1 MHVIL
6 VKSGIWIS
14 INWQYDNFIT
24 LRLCT
29 CFMSNQLN
37 YQITEVLFAEI
48 CKLSSGIINEAIAK
62 ATRNAVTE
70 LYGVLEASEDWL
82 RPDFSLAINLFESN
96 VEWLAVQVSTNVLT
110 SLNENHVNKQS
121 IHKDEPEKSN
131 KVGLLDNLSLVSKDD
146 FEDWLVANMG
156 VKFLETELSSEL
168 LTATQILCCLSE
180 KGEDYKNC
188 SISPESIFK
197 VLKESIDSLGMPQA
211 PQTSFYKTLSR
222 NLLPELKGLY
232 DAIAREAQKA
242 GLNYKAISLDLSSQ
256 ITGRKAPE
264 KVGQLEQQAPS
275 AIPQGT
281 SNNTSNQAASS
292 ISELKSVSPDIQKKF
307 EINSVGSDYREDL
320 GSVER
325 LQRSNSTEQLLK
337 LNTLSRLNATV
348 SSGGQ
353 LAGSVV
359 GAEGEIANEANIF
372 QPSSLV
378 STISEFQKT
387 YGDALVAN
395 EQGSLRNWVESSLI
409 EAQIDKESIDSQDS
423 ELIDVTDR
431 FFEAVVEKIGVS
443 GLLKKWLEKLKITIL
458 KVVLHDNN
466 FFSDVKHPARQ
477 MLNKLAK
484 LAANDRSGNKR
495 LEKVLDNYIERVIA
509 EFDDGEQVIEKVVV
523 ELDALLERQSMAYKR
538 NSERLARTYEGK
550 QKVADAR
557 HKLVKDLDELLSKKS
572 VPVVLLELLDK
583 GGWREHLTLTIIR
596 YGHKT
601 EEYTEVFNVVEQLL
615 EWLGEDA
622 LSSDQW
628 ALELEM
634 ELEAPSLLE
643 MVTRELEIVGP
654 SGYEAILK
662 RLDDCLFNDVDP
674 LLVKVESYEWPF
686 EKTEKDL
693 EELQPSDLEQNLSGY
708 WHKRIVSMKIGDWI
722 ELRQEDG
729 KVRCLR
735 LAWSGSESFRFVF
748 VDSQGM
754 KDEDVSLDEL
764 VILFKQNKASFVEH
778 DEVPLV
784 DQGLHQMVQSVY
796 EELSS
801 QSNCDLLTGLLNR
814 QAFERALEQSIAGA
828 VTNKSKASL
837 LYIDLDKFNITNT
850 NYGHHAGDAL
860 LKHVASIVRDQA
872 LENAFCGR
880 LGGNE
885 FGVILTGS
893 PDEECIEV
901 ATNICKRVHD
911 EHYQWEDHSITST
924 VSIGFVSFNVE
935 SDSYDSIMRKAGL
948 ACDSAKDLG
957 RNRVVQYTEQDKDQ
971 QKRDEMLQWVQRL
984 DQNLDELLTLRCQE
998 IRPINPT
1005 GDALSHYEILLGVRY
1020 EGQVLPPSM
1029 LIEAAEHFGRMAK
1042 VDRWVIHNVL
1052 EWMESHSSVVAKS
1065 DGFSINLSG
1074 NSMSDDTFLEF
1085 ILGEFAAS
1093 TVPPEMICFE
1103 ITETAAITN
1112 LADATEFIRVLKQTG
1127 CKFSLDD
1134 FGSGL
1139 SSYAYIQKLPVDY
1152 IKIDGIFIRN
1162 LASNEQDRALVKSI
1176 NELSHFMGMKTVAEY
1191 VENYDIL
1198 DVLKEIGVDHS
1209 QGYGI
1214 KKPGL
1219 LKDLM

>member
-1 MHVIL
+1 
-6 VKSGIWIS
+6 
-14 INWQYDNFIT
+14 
-24 LRLCT
+24 
-29 CFMSNQLN
+29 MSKQLN
-37 YQITEVLFAEI
+37 NQNTEALFAELT
-48 CKLSSGIINEAIAK
+48 KLSSEVINDAIEK
-62 ATRNAVTE
+62 ATQNAVAD
-70 LYGVLEASEDWL
+70 LYSLLETCEDWI
-82 RPDFSLAINLFESN
+82 RPDFSLAINVFESN
-96 VEWLAVQVSTNVLT
+96 ATWLASQVSTHAITALKGHYQSAQQETLVV
-110 SLNENHVNKQS
+110 SEEPNKS
-121 IHKDEPEKSN
+121 D
-131 KVGLLDNLSLVSKDD
+131 LLANLSLVSKDE

-156 VKFLETELSSEL
+156 VKFLETELASEL
-168 LTATQILCCLSE
+168 LTVTQIVCSLSG
-180 KGEDYKNC
+180 KPEDVKYC
-188 SISPESIFK
+188 SISPDNIFK
-197 VLKESIDSLGMPQA
+197 FLKEAVDTLEIPQA
-211 PQTSFYKTLSR
+211 PQPPFYKTLSR
-222 NLLPELKGLY
+222 SLLPDLKRLY
-232 DAIAREAQKA
+232 LEVARQAQIA
-242 GLNYKAISLDLSSQ
+242 GFNYKPLKVEVVQQVSGGSGSSD
-256 ITGRKAPE
+256 AL
-264 KVGQLEQQAPS
+264 GQGSGAQQS
-275 AIPQGT
+275 
-281 SNNTSNQAASS
+281 QAKESDHLFDDGGS
-292 ISELKSVSPDIQKKF
+292 KD
-307 EINSVGSDYREDL
+307 NSVGYAYSNDQGAEQKQQRTQSD
-320 GSVER
+320 
-325 LQRSNSTEQLLK
+325 EQIIK
-337 LNTLSRLNATV
+337 LNALSRLNATV
-348 SSGGQ
+348 SSGGKLSGNVPDEPVTNTHPLQ
-353 LAGSVV
+353 
-359 GAEGEIANEANIF
+359 IK
-372 QPSSLV
+372 SLV
-378 STISEFQKT
+378 TTISKFQKV
-387 YGDALVAN
+387 YGDSLVTT
-395 EQGSLRNWVESSLI
+395 EQGSLRSWVESSLV
-409 EAQIDKESIDSQDS
+409 EEEIDKESIDSQDS

-443 GLLKKWLEKLKITIL
+443 GLLKKWLGKLKITIL

-477 MLNKLAK
+477 LLNKLAK
-484 LAANDRSGNKR
+484 LVANDRSGNKR
-495 LEKVLDNYIERVIA
+495 LEKVLDGYIDRVIE
-509 EFDDGEQVIEKVVV
+509 EFDQDEQVIDKVVV

-557 HKLVKDLDELLSKKS
+557 HKLIKDLDELFSKKS

-596 YGHKT
+596 YSHKS
-601 EEYTEVFNVVEQLL
+601 EEYKEVFNVVEQLL
-615 EWLGEDA
+615 EWLGE
-622 LSSDQW
+622 SSHSSEQW

-634 ELEAPSLLE
+634 ELEAPSLLD

-654 SGYEAILK
+654 SGYEMILQ
-662 RLDDCLFNDVDP
+662 RLEDCLFNDVDP
-674 LLVKVESYEWPF
+674 LLIKIDKYEWPF
-686 EKTEKDL
+686 EKAEKDL
-693 EELQPSDLEQNLSGY
+693 ENLQPNDLEQNLSGF

-722 ELRQEDG
+722 ELKQEDG
-729 KVRCLR
+729 KIRNLR

-754 KDEDVSLDEL
+754 KDEDLSLNEL
-764 VILFKQNKASFVEH
+764 VVLFKENKAVFVEH

-828 VTNKSKASL
+828 VTNQSQTSL

-860 LKHVASIVRDQA
+860 LQHVSGIVRYQA

-885 FGVILTGS
+885 FGVILTGCS
-893 PDEECIEV
+893 DAESMEIAEI
-901 ATNICKRVHD
+901 ICKRVH
-911 EHYQWEDHSITST
+911 EESFQWEENTIISS
-924 VSIGFVSFNVE
+924 VSIGFVSFNME
-935 SDSYDSIMRKAGL
+935 SDSYNSIMRKAGL
-948 ACDSAKDLG
+948 ACDAAKQQG
-957 RNRVVQYTEQDKDQ
+957 RNRVVEYKEQDKDQ
-971 QKRDEMLQWVQRL
+971 HKRDEMLQWVQRL

-998 IRPINPT
+998 IRPINPS

-1020 EGQVLPPSM
+1020 EGQVLPPGM
-1029 LIEAAEHFGRMAK
+1029 LIEAAEHFGRMAQ

-1052 EWMESHSSVVAKS
+1052 DWMEHHAEIVAKS

-1093 TVPPEMICFE
+1093 TVPPELICFE

-1139 SSYAYIQKLPVDY
+1139 SSYAYIQKLPVDF

-1176 NELSHFMGMKTVAEY
+1176 NELAHFMGMKTVAEY
-1191 VENYDIL
+1191 VENYEIL
-1198 DVLKEIGVDHS
+1198 EVLKEIGVDHS
-1209 QGYGI
+1209 QGFGI
-1214 KKPGL
+1214 KKPSL
-1219 LKDLM
+1219 LKELS

>member
-1 MHVIL
+1 MSKELNQH
-6 VKSGIWIS
+6 IS
-14 INWQYDNFIT
+14 
-24 LRLCT
+24 
-29 CFMSNQLN
+29 
-37 YQITEVLFAEI
+37 EVLFAEM
-48 CKLSSGIINEAIAK
+48 CKLSSETISEAVAK
-62 ATRNAVTE
+62 AAHNAVIE
-70 LYGVLEASEDWL
+70 LYGVLEKSEDWL
-82 RPDFSLAINLFESN
+82 RPDFSLAINLLESN
-96 VEWLAVQVSTNVLT
+96 VEWLAAQVSTNI
-110 SLNENHVNKQS
+110 LNDLKDNHENKSATV
-121 IHKDEPEKSN
+121 IAEKEKPK

-146 FEDWLVANMG
+146 YEDWLVANMG
-156 VKFLETELSSEL
+156 VKFLEAELSNEL
-168 LTATQILCCLSE
+168 LTVTQILSCVSG
-180 KGEDYKNC
+180 KQYDAKSC

-197 VLKESIDSLGMPQA
+197 AIKESIDSLEVPQS
-211 PQTSFYKTLSR
+211 PQTSFYKTVSR
-222 NLLPELKGLY
+222 SLLADLKGLY
-232 DAIAREAQKA
+232 EAIEREAQKA
-242 GLNYKAISLDLSSQ
+242 DLNYKVLVSPSLNQSVEKQVLSQGQQRSDKELPVNSQ
-256 ITGRKAPE
+256 RVSSNDKLTHA
-264 KVGQLEQQAPS
+264 S
-275 AIPQGT
+275 TT
-281 SNNTSNQAASS
+281 SQTDATSL
-292 ISELKSVSPDIQKKF
+292 SEGFVSGGSVSN
-307 EINSVGSDYREDL
+307 ERL
-320 GSVER
+320 GSTGNR
-325 LQRSNSTEQLLK
+325 HHNSAAQLST
-337 LNTLSRLNATV
+337 LNSLSRLNATV

-353 LAGSVV
+353 LSGSENRVDDQV
-359 GAEGEIANEANIF
+359 LSETTLS
-372 QPSSLV
+372 QTSPLV
-378 STISEFQKT
+378 STISELQKA
-387 YGDALVAN
+387 YGDVSVSI
-395 EQGSLRNWVESSLI
+395 EQKSLRHWIESSLS
-409 EAQIDKESIDSQDS
+409 EAQIDKNSIDSQDS
-423 ELIDVTDR
+423 EMIDVTDR

-458 KVVLHDNN
+458 KVVLHDNS

-495 LEKVLDNYIERVIA
+495 LEKVLDGYIDRVIT
-509 EFDDGEQVIEKVVV
+509 EFDDDDQAIQKVII

-557 HKLVKDLDELLSKKS
+557 HKLVKDLNVLLAKKS

-596 YGHKT
+596 YGYKT
-601 EEYTEVFNVVEQLL
+601 EAYKEVFNVVEQLL
-615 EWLGEDA
+615 EWLGE
-622 LSSDQW
+622 SSVSTDQW

-634 ELEAPSLLE
+634 ELEASSLLE

-654 SGYEAILK
+654 TGYEGILK
-662 RLDDCLFNDVDP
+662 RLEDCLFNDVDP

-686 EKTEKDL
+686 EKAEKDL
-693 EELQPSDLEQNLSGY
+693 EDLQPNGLEQNLTGY
-708 WHKRIVSMKIGDWI
+708 WHKRIVSMKIGDWVEI
-722 ELRQEDG
+722 IREDG

-764 VILFKQNKASFVEH
+764 VTLFKENKASFVEQ

-801 QSNCDLLTGLLNR
+801 QSNCDVLTGLLNR

-828 VTNKSKASL
+828 VTNKSKAAL

-850 NYGHHAGDAL
+850 NYGHHAGDAI
-860 LKHVASIVRDQA
+860 LKHVADIIRNQA

-885 FGVILTGS
+885 FGIILTGS
-893 PDEECIEV
+893 PDEEIIKI
-901 ATNICKRVHD
+901 ANNICKGVCHD
-911 EHYQWEDHSITST
+911 HFQWEDHTITST
-924 VSIGFVSFNVE
+924 VSIGLVAFNVE

-948 ACDSAKDLG
+948 ACDSAKEQG
-957 RNRVVQYTEQDKDQ
+957 RNRAVLYQEQDKDQ

-984 DQNLDELLTLRCQE
+984 DQDLDKLLTLRCQE
-998 IRPINPT
+998 IRPINPK

-1020 EGQVLPPSM
+1020 EGQVLPPGM

-1052 EWMESHSSVVAKS
+1052 EWMETHSAVVAKS

-1162 LASNEQDRALVKSI
+1162 LASNDQDRALVKSI
-1176 NELSHFMGMKTVAEY
+1176 NELAHFMGMKTVAEY
-1191 VENYDIL
+1191 VENYEIL

-1219 LKDLM
+1219 LKDLN

>member
-1 MHVIL
+1 
-6 VKSGIWIS
+6 
-14 INWQYDNFIT
+14 
-24 LRLCT
+24 
-29 CFMSNQLN
+29 MSKELNQS
-37 YQITEVLFAEI
+37 ITELLFADL
-48 CKLSSGIINEAIAK
+48 CKLSSETINDAVAK
-62 ATRNAVTE
+62 ATRNATID
-70 LYGVLEASEDWL
+70 LYGVLEKSEDWL
-82 RPDFSLAINLFESN
+82 RPDFSLSINLLESN
-96 VEWLAVQVSTNVLT
+96 VEWLAVQVSTKILKDLT
-110 SLNENHVNKQS
+110 ESHTSKLPPVKVET
-121 IHKDEPEKSN
+121 EKPT

-168 LTATQILCCLSE
+168 LTVTQILCYLSGMTYDA
-180 KGEDYKNC
+180 KSC

-197 VLKESIDSLGMPQA
+197 AIKESIDSLEIPQA
-211 PQTSFYKTLSR
+211 PQTSFYKTVSR
-222 NLLPELKGLY
+222 SLLADLKGLY
-232 DAIAREAQKA
+232 EAIEREAQKA
-242 GLNYKAISLDLSSQ
+242 GLKYKEVGSPSSHQSVEKQVLSQGQQHSEQEPSSLSTDALNVDKS
-256 ITGRKAPE
+256 I
-264 KVGQLEQQAPS
+264 
-275 AIPQGT
+275 
-281 SNNTSNQAASS
+281 NASS
-292 ISELKSVSPDIQKKF
+292 VIQSES
-307 EINSVGSDYREDL
+307 NSVPESFISHESL
-320 GSVER
+320 ASTAR
-325 LQRSNSTEQLLK
+325 LQKNSEVQLST
-337 LNTLSRLNATV
+337 LNSLSRLNATV

-353 LAGSVV
+353 LSSNENVV
-359 GAEGEIANEANIF
+359 DGQI
-372 QPSSLV
+372 SSEVSLYQTSPLV
-378 STISEFQKT
+378 STISALQKT
-387 YGDALVAN
+387 YGDASVSL
-395 EQGSLRNWVESSLI
+395 EQRSLRHWVESSLN
-409 EAQIDKESIDSQDS
+409 EAKIDTGSIDSQDS
-423 ELIDVTDR
+423 EMIDVTDR
-431 FFEAVVEKIGVS
+431 FFDAVVEKIGVS

-458 KVVLHDNN
+458 KVVLHDKS

-495 LEKVLDNYIERVIA
+495 LEKVLDTYIDRVIA
-509 EFDDGEQVIEKVVV
+509 DFDEDEEAIEKVVV
-523 ELDALLERQSMAYKR
+523 ELDELLERQSMAYKR

-557 HKLVKDLDELLSKKS
+557 HKVIKDLNALLSKKS

-583 GGWREHLTLTIIR
+583 GGWREHLTLAIIR

-601 EEYTEVFNVVEQLL
+601 DAYKEVFNVVEQLL
-615 EWLGEDA
+615 DWL
-622 LSSDQW
+622 SDNSASADKW

-654 SGYEAILK
+654 SGYESILK
-662 RLDDCLFNDVDP
+662 RLEDCLFNDVDP
-674 LLVKVESYEWPF
+674 LLVKVGIYEWPF
-686 EKTEKDL
+686 EKAEKDL
-693 EELQPSDLEQNLSGY
+693 EALQPSETEQNLTGY
-708 WHKRIVSMKIGDWI
+708 WHKRIVSMKIGDWV
-722 ELRQEDG
+722 ELKREDG
-729 KVRCLR
+729 KLRCLR

-764 VILFKQNKASFVEH
+764 VTLFKENKASFVEQ

-828 VTNKSKASL
+828 VTNKSKAAL

-860 LKHVASIVRDQA
+860 LKHVAGIVRKQA

-893 PDEECIEV
+893 SDEEVVEIGL
-901 ATNICKRVHD
+901 NICKDVQN
-911 EHYQWEDHSITST
+911 EPYQWEDHSITST
-924 VSIGFVSFNVE
+924 VSIGLVTFNVE

-948 ACDSAKDLG
+948 ACESAKGEG
-957 RNRVVQYTEQDKDQ
+957 RNRVVQYQEQNKDQ
-971 QKRDEMLQWVQRL
+971 KKRDEMLQWVQRL
-984 DQNLDELLTLRCQE
+984 DQDLDELLTLRCQE

-1005 GDALSHYEILLGVRY
+1005 GDALSHYEVLLGVRY
-1020 EGQVLPPSM
+1020 EGQVLPPGM

-1042 VDRWVIHNVL
+1042 VDRWVVHNVL
-1052 EWMESHSSVVAKS
+1052 DWMETHSSVVAKA

-1085 ILGEFAAS
+1085 ILGELAAS

-1139 SSYAYIQKLPVDY
+1139 SSYAYIQKLPVDF

-1176 NELSHFMGMKTVAEY
+1176 NELAHFMGMKTVAEY

-1209 QGYGI
+1209 QGFGI
-1214 KKPGL
+1214 KKPIL
-1219 LKDLM
+1219 LEDLS